1 MNMTTFTDKQL
12 KVMAAENTPRG
23 LAARAELL
31 RRKDQSGAKGLSQD
45 EPKQEVSVETSSKQ
59 EATPEDG
66 VPEGEEEKP
75 KRNTRRKRT
84 TKSDN

>member
-31 RRKDQSGAKGLSQD
+31 RRKDQSGAKGLAQD
-45 EPKQEVSVETSSKQ
+45 ESKQEVSVETQS
-59 EATPEDG
+59 
-66 VPEGEEEKP
+66 EEPVAEKP

-84 TKSDN
+84 SKTDQVKED

>member
-31 RRKDQSGAKGLSQD
+31 RRKDQAGAKGLAQD
-45 EPKQEVSVETSSKQ
+45 ESKQEVSVGTQS
-59 EATPEDG
+59 
-66 VPEGEEEKP
+66 EEPVADKP
-75 KRNTRRKRT
+75 KRNTRRKRNNKQEET
-84 TKSDN
+84 E